1 MTEEAAVEAPEA
13 GAEQA
18 EAVAEAANAAGLSL
32 QDISACVQVIDV
44 VSQRGA
50 IRGNELQAVGTL
62 REKLVGFLKAAQ
74 EQGQPVDI
82 PGEDDAEEGA
92 EEAAA

>member
-1 MTEEAAVEAPEA
+1 MTEEATMAAEA
-13 GAEQA
+13 AEQ
-18 EAVAEAANAAGLSL
+18 VAEAANAAGLSL

-74 EQGQPVDI
+74 DSGEQVDI
-82 PGEDDAEEGA
+82 PGEGDVAEPEAEVA

>member
-1 MTEEAAVEAPEA
+1 MTEQATAPEA
-13 GAEQA
+13 FEAEK
-18 EAVAEAANAAGLSL
+18 VVVTL

-62 REKLVGFLKAAQ
+62 REKLVAFLKEAQAAGNPVTLPPE
-74 EQGQPVDI
+74 EQAAG
-82 PGEDDAEEGA
+82 DAEAAA